1 MTKAKAIREMLS
13 VGRRLDAGRAA
24 EVAASLLKNPRKTR
38 QVVEC
43 LWDEDCRVAN
53 RAADAL
59 ERASSRRPEILANW
73 KEALLDRMLD
83 ASENKLRWNLALT
96 IFRTQLSKSEAERAA
111 AFLRMWLDDKSSI
124 VKTCAM
130 HGLAGL
136 TRWDAA
142 LLPEVLDMLRVLSR
156 SGTPAMRARGR
167 ILLKRMETGKELPV
181 VTGDLPKHAAKPTQ
195 SAGRGQRTH
204 PPGSSLGAK
213 R

>member
-1 MTKAKAIREMLS
+1 MTKAKTIRAMLS
-13 VGRRLDAGRAA
+13 AGRRLDVGHAP
-24 EVAASLLKNPRKTR
+24 EVAASLLQNPRKTR

-43 LWDEDCRVAN
+43 LWDEDCGVVN

-59 ERASSRRPEILANW
+59 ERASSRRPGILASW

-96 IFRTQLSKSEAERAA
+96 IFRTPLSKSEAQRAA
-111 AFLRMWLDDKSSI
+111 AILRMWLDDKSSI

-142 LLPEVLDMLRVLSR
+142 LLPEAMDMLRALSR

-167 ILLKRMETGKELPV
+167 ILLKRMEGGKELPV
-181 VTGDLPKHAAKPTQ
+181 VTGDLPRHAAAPMP
-195 SAGRGQRTH
+195 SVRRT
-204 PPGSSLGAK
+204 
-213 R
+213 RRT

>member
-1 MTKAKAIREMLS
+1 MTKGKTIREMLS
-13 VGRRLDAGRAA
+13 AGRRLDVGRAA
-24 EVAASLLKNPRKTR
+24 EVAASLLQNPRKTR
-38 QVVEC
+38 QVVER
-43 LWDEDCRVAN
+43 LWDEDCGVAN

-59 ERASSRRPEILANW
+59 ERASSRRPGILASW

-96 IFRTQLSKSEAERAA
+96 IFRTPLSKNEAQRAA
-111 AFLRMWLDDKSSI
+111 AILRTWLDDKSSI

-142 LLPEVLDMLRVLSR
+142 LLPEVMDMLRVLSR

-167 ILLKRMETGKELPV
+167 ILLKRMEGGKELPV
-181 VTGDLPKHAAKPTQ
+181 VTGDLPRHAGEPTPI
-195 SAGRGQRTH
+195 SGRGWRT
-204 PPGSSLGAK
+204 
-213 R
+213 